1 MRTMSVCLWRVLNAY
16 VEEAHQS
23 VDLFDL
29 TQSALMNSVIER
41 GINTSPSLPIW
52 SKSVVYAVK
61 GKDKSTWERFCEDPQ
76 RRNGHPHAITYVT
89 DMGLAY
95 QSGVRENCR
104 DAEIV
109 FDKFH
114 VMKLIGERVDD
125 VRKAESAHGKT
136 EAKKQLKKT
145 LCSGERIQRIYPNLN
160 RLVLTA
166 LTTTICG
173 RQRHIKCVWHSK
185 KSTIPSR
192 IRVGQSADSRA
203 GAISNRVCDK
213 APY

>member
-1 MRTMSVCLWRVLNAY
+1 MGTLR
-16 VEEAHQS
+16 E
-23 VDLFDL
+23 DL
-29 TQSALMNSVIER
+29 
-41 GINTSPSLPIW
+41 
-52 SKSVVYAVK
+52 
-61 GKDKSTWERFCEDPQ
+61 Q
-76 RRNGHPHAITYVT
+76 RRNGHPHAITYAAI

-145 LCSGERIQRIYPNLN
+145 LWLWRKNPENLSDLN

-203 GAISNRVCDK
+203 GAIGQPSLRQSTLLDHEAHAESCRDDTKTYRWHPRILGFKLTTAYLEGLNSVFRG
-213 APY
+213 

>member
-1 MRTMSVCLWRVLNAY
+1 
-16 VEEAHQS
+16 
-23 VDLFDL
+23 
-29 TQSALMNSVIER
+29 MN
-41 GINTSPSLPIW
+41 
-52 SKSVVYAVK
+52 
-61 GKDKSTWERFCEDPQ
+61 
-76 RRNGHPHAITYVT
+76 
-89 DMGLAY
+89 
-95 QSGVRENCR
+95 
-104 DAEIV
+104 IV

-136 EAKKQLKKT
+136 EAKKQLKRHSG
-145 LCSGERIQRIYPNLN
+145 SGERSENLSELN

-185 KSTIPSR
+185 KSTILSR

-203 GAISNRVCDK
+203 GALITESATK
-213 APY
+213 HLIGS